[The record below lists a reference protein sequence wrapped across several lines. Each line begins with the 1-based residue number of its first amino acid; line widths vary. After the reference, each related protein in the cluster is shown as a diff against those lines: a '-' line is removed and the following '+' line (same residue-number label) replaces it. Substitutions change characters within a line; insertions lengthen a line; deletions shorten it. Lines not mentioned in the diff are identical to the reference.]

1 MKSGISNTHMVFE
14 KDKINMTQYNT
25 PYGELMV
32 GTHTKE
38 MKVDVTE
45 ENIDIHVNY
54 ALDINSEMVADCNI
68 AINIKAL
75 DR

>member
-1 MKSGISNTHMVFE
+1 
-14 KDKINMTQYNT
+14 
-25 PYGELMV
+25 
-32 GTHTKE
+32 